1 MTTFD
6 DRERGEETKFKH
18 ELELGFKIRNR
29 RNKMF
34 GLWVAQDLI
43 GLSGETATA
52 YAKEVV
58 MADFELPGDG
68 DMLDKV
74 KADLGKAGKTVSD
87 HQLDKHLKQ
96 FEAAARKQ
104 VMSE

>member
-1 MTTFD
+1 
-6 DRERGEETKFKH
+6 
-18 ELELGFKIRNR
+18 
-29 RNKMF
+29 
-34 GLWVAQDLI
+34 
-43 GLSGETATA
+43 
-52 YAKEVV
+52 
-58 MADFELPGDG
+58 
-68 DMLDKV
+68 MLDKV